1 MRRRTRKASGNGE
14 ESGADA
20 LPRMRSGLAGM
31 PLAFLG
37 FALWRAWVSL
47 SYAAPAF
54 DFPLLAGG
62 GRLLYDVFLSLTALA
77 VAFCARRVAPL
88 NDQRA
93 LLVFCGVSMT
103 ASAAANLAAL
113 YRPELAAV
121 LWLPAILLA
130 GAGSALLILAWCEAY
145 SCLNPVRAAVYL
157 SLSMAGGVGLTF
169 LLQGFRDA
177 YLQGWLLALPVL
189 SLLLARRAWRSLPA
203 EDRPRP
209 SGSMLLPWKFLALLS
224 IYQLVAGMCAQRLG
238 DEWLGLVGSHS
249 TLATLIAACAL
260 FACAYFFSD
269 RFDFTVLYRS
279 PAVIMVCGLLLV
291 PLFGFG
297 GSVAGAFCVSAST
310 MLFNMVVMLFLFD
323 ISKRLGVIA
332 IWLFG
337 LEEATLA
344 FGWLGR
350 GAAQALDG
358 TLPAG
363 WGDSAVAVVAVALVA
378 AMTLLLLSEREV
390 GTHWGIRFMG
400 KQAADEGTSERA
412 RIIGICDDLAA
423 KHGLSPRETE
433 VLHLLAQG
441 KSLSAVAGE
450 LFIAEGPAKA
460 HTRHIYEKLGINA
473 RQELFDLLKVNPKG
487 L

>member
-1 MRRRTRKASGNGE
+1 
-14 ESGADA
+14 
-20 LPRMRSGLAGM
+20 MRSGLAGM

-189 SLLLARRAWRSLPA
+189 SLRWRAAHGARCRRRPPEAIGQHASAL
-203 EDRPRP
+203 EVPRP
-209 SGSMLLPWKFLALLS
+209 SVHIPAGGRHVRAASGRRMAGIGGVALHTRDAHCCMRS
-224 IYQLVAGMCAQRLG
+224 VRLR
-238 DEWLGLVGSHS
+238 V
-249 TLATLIAACAL
+249 
-260 FACAYFFSD
+260 
-269 RFDFTVLYRS
+269 
-279 PAVIMVCGLLLV
+279 LLLGPLRLHRAV
-291 PLFGFG
+291 PQPRRHHGLRAAARAAVRVRRQRGR
-297 GSVAGAFCVSAST
+297 AHSAC
-310 MLFNMVVMLFLFD
+310 
-323 ISKRLGVIA
+323 R
-332 IWLFG
+332 
-337 LEEATLA
+337 
-344 FGWLGR
+344 
-350 GAAQALDG
+350 
-358 TLPAG
+358 
-363 WGDSAVAVVAVALVA
+363 
-378 AMTLLLLSEREV
+378 
-390 GTHWGIRFMG
+390 
-400 KQAADEGTSERA
+400 RA
-412 RIIGICDDLAA
+412 RCC
-423 KHGLSPRETE
+423 STWW
-433 VLHLLAQG
+433 
-441 KSLSAVAGE
+441 
-450 LFIAEGPAKA
+450 
-460 HTRHIYEKLGINA
+460 
-473 RQELFDLLKVNPKG
+473 
-487 L
+487 

>member
-1 MRRRTRKASGNGE
+1 
-14 ESGADA
+14 
-20 LPRMRSGLAGM
+20 
-31 PLAFLG
+31 
-37 FALWRAWVSL
+37 
-47 SYAAPAF
+47 
-54 DFPLLAGG
+54 
-62 GRLLYDVFLSLTALA
+62 
-77 VAFCARRVAPL
+77 
-88 NDQRA
+88 
-93 LLVFCGVSMT
+93 
-103 ASAAANLAAL
+103 
-113 YRPELAAV
+113 
-121 LWLPAILLA
+121 
-130 GAGSALLILAWCEAY
+130 
-145 SCLNPVRAAVYL
+145 
-157 SLSMAGGVGLTF
+157 
-169 LLQGFRDA
+169 
-177 YLQGWLLALPVL
+177 
-189 SLLLARRAWRSLPA
+189 
-203 EDRPRP
+203 
-209 SGSMLLPWKFLALLS
+209 
-224 IYQLVAGMCAQRLG
+224 
-238 DEWLGLVGSHS
+238 
-249 TLATLIAACAL
+249 
-260 FACAYFFSD
+260 
-269 RFDFTVLYRS
+269 
-279 PAVIMVCGLLLV
+279 MVCGLLLV

-450 LFIAEGPAKA
+450 LFIAEGTAKA
-460 HTRHIYEKLGINA
+460 HTC
-473 RQELFDLLKVNPKG
+473 LLYTSRA
-487 L
+487 